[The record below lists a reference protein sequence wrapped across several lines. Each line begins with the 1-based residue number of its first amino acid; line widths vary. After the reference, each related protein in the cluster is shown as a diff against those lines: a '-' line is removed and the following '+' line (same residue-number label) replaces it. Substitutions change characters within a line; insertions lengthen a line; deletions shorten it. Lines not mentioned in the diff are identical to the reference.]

1 MDTYGDLQRCVCVC
15 VCVWGQPLFPRDSR
29 LAQFFSLK
37 AGGAAAHPVL
47 HQRRHWMSAGDM

>member
-1 MDTYGDLQRCVCVC
+1 MEIYSAVCVCVC